1 MSKSKVS
8 LGACALQMAHY
19 LSELSKMRE
28 ASTSQLESA
37 VTHKRS
43 LEDELIQLKARLD
56 IVNCK
61 LHSAELEQKRIDA
74 AEVTR
79 RLEEAAKIFE
89 SVKIGTK

>member
-56 IVNCK
+56 IVN
-61 LHSAELEQKRIDA
+61 SELEQKRIDA